1 MPESIKSASSKVS
14 EKDGTKKS
22 ASPQLEDPA
31 NLLQL
36 MEELALEQTKHQ
48 EIVKTFL
55 KKDVFTRADLTKLQT
70 YVNCYDS
77 LNDILDRLAD
87 SHAKWLPLCGKSEE
101 DLNNEKDKL
110 SPEIFDPFL
119 IQLEENR

>member
-1 MPESIKSASSKVS
+1 MPDSIKSASSKVS
-14 EKDGTKKS
+14 EEDGTKTS

-31 NLLQL
+31 NLLKL
-36 MEELALEQTKHQ
+36 MEELAQEQTKHQ
-48 EIVKTFL
+48 DIVKTFL
-55 KKDVFTRADLTKLQT
+55 KKEVFTRADFAKLKL

-77 LNDILDRLAD
+77 LNDILDRLAE

-101 DLNNEKDKL
+101 DLNIEKDKL

-119 IQLEENR
+119 IQLEE